1 MTYRILLTN
10 DDGIDAPGIAALFEE
25 VSSLADVTIVAPTT
39 ERSGIGHAISV
50 FNDLTL
56 TGRKRNGKLWGYALE
71 GTPADCVKFAIKNL
85 MKKPPNLV
93 LSGIN
98 HGQNTG
104 NSILYSGTV
113 AAAIEGTMYGFA
125 AIAVSLAAWEGETPH
140 FDYAARFSANLA
152 RLILEKGLPNGVL
165 LNVNIPNIPENEI
178 RGVVITRQ
186 GTSMFID
193 HFEHQGKRNGLSAFR
208 NIGGKMLP
216 SEEGE
221 ALDDL
226 VLKQN
231 KISITPLH
239 YDLTHH
245 ELRVELDQWMR
256 QDIMSEFLESGQ
268 LSPNSQTLSRPGQ
281 PD

>member
-1 MTYRILLTN
+1 MTHQILLTN
-10 DDGIDAPGIAALFEE
+10 DDGIDAPGLAVLFGE
-25 VSSLADVTIVAPTT
+25 VSRFADITIVAPTT

-56 TGRKRNGKLWGYALE
+56 TRRKRNGKLWGYGLE

-85 MKKPPNLV
+85 MKEPPDLV

-98 HGQNTG
+98 RGQNTG

-125 AIAVSLAAWEGETPH
+125 AIAVSLAAWGNENPH
-140 FDYAARFSANLA
+140 FDYAARFTANLA
-152 RLILEKGLPNGVL
+152 RLILEKGLPKGIL
-165 LNVNIPNIPENEI
+165 LNVNIPNIPEKEI
-178 RGVVITRQ
+178 RGTVITRQ
-186 GTSMFID
+186 GTSMFVD
-193 HFEHQGKRNGLSAFR
+193 HFEHKGKRNGLPAFR
-208 NIGGKMLP
+208 NIGGEMLP
-216 SEEGE
+216 SEAGE
-221 ALDDL
+221 DFDDV

-245 ELRVELDQWMR
+245 ELRIELGRWMP
-256 QDIMSEFLESGQ
+256 QHVMSELLELKKLQ
-268 LSPNSQTLSRPGQ
+268 PNP
-281 PD
+281 